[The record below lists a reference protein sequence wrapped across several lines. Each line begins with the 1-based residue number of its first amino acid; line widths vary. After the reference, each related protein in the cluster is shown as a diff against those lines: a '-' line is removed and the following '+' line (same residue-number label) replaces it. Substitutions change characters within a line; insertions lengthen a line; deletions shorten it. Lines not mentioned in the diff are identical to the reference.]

1 MTASSSKEIAP
12 DVRLRILRTARQH
25 LFAHG
30 YVTLTMDVLAH
41 ELGMSKKTLYVHFAG
56 KDALLDAVVDD
67 FSRSLRTEMDAVL
80 DQPRLAFTQKLQ
92 GVVGAAL
99 SHIGRLTPG
108 ALRELQRYS
117 PRHYER
123 IDRVRR
129 ENIPQIFGRLI
140 RAGIA
145 EGGVRPDVDADF
157 AAQFWLQAIRGLVQ
171 PDVLDL
177 TGLSPRQT
185 LDRALHLFFSGLLT
199 PAGRKDYEHQRR
211 QTAAA

>member
-1 MTASSSKEIAP
+1 MTASSKETGP

-30 YVTLTMDVLAH
+30 YVALTMDALAH

-56 KDALLDAVVDD
+56 KDALLDAIVDD
-67 FSRSLRTEMDAVL
+67 FSRTLRAGMDAVL
-80 DQPRLAFTQKLQ
+80 DQPRLSFTQKLH
-92 GVVGAAL
+92 GVVGVAMNQ
-99 SHIGRLTPG
+99 IGRLTPG
-108 ALRELQRYS
+108 FLRELQRYS

-123 IDRVRR
+123 IERLRR

-145 EGGVRPDVDADF
+145 EGGVRTDVDADF

-199 PAGRKDYEHQRR
+199 PAGRKDYENQRR
-211 QTAAA
+211 QTVAA